1 MNRWRL
7 RIHQLLAQPTSRL
20 AASVLSKYRL
30 RLLGT
35 VLLNVGTGLLEG
47 STYLSVYLALSVLG
61 DEQFRVPFLWRWV
74 GDWPRLQVVAL
85 LVFIALGFQVLQ
97 SALKYF
103 SILITSYLGNRI
115 SMYVSQLLFER
126 MLHFSFPCI
135 SRYRHGELVNFLD
148 LGILSSSLVLTSNRL
163 VLAMCLMASYL
174 AVLIWISPLVLLS
187 TLVLSAT
194 LIWMQRQIIPRIQK
208 AAFSLTGE
216 SADVKSHMV
225 ESLQALRVIYSFN
238 RHDYTLAQLR
248 YLQRNVLRLI
258 DRQVAWST
266 LPDPL
271 SSVLSTTVL
280 SVMLLG
286 GLWVLSQ
293 GRPVNLLLPTLA
305 TFISA
310 YNRFAAQSQN
320 LVRMSTELGVL
331 CGSLQMLN
339 GFLDPQDKE
348 FLRTEGVPFA
358 GIQREIRFD
367 RVTLQYP
374 GTAAPAVV
382 DLSFTLPAGQVT
394 ALVGASGAGK
404 SSVADLLIGLYEPT
418 AGQIL
423 VDGVD
428 RRELSLADWW
438 QYLGVVSQDNFV
450 FNATIRENIRF
461 GRLEATDAEVERA
474 AEAAYA
480 AEFIERLPEGYDTVV
495 GERGY
500 RLSGG
505 QRQRL
510 ALARAILRQP
520 KLLVLDE
527 ATSALD
533 SQSEAL
539 VQQALYAF
547 QQNRTVLV
555 IAHRLS
561 TIRNADQILVLE
573 QGRLV
578 EQGTH
583 EELLRRGGA
592 YAHYWQ
598 LQVAGQKPAPELGAR
613 A

>member
-1 MNRWRL
+1 MNRWRS
-7 RIHQLLAQPTSRL
+7 RIKGWVKQPAYRL
-20 AASVLSKYRL
+20 VLSVVNKYRL
-30 RLLGT
+30 RLLFT
-35 VLLNVGTGLLEG
+35 FLLSTGVAFLEG
-47 STYLSVYLALSVLG
+47 STYVLIYFALSVLG
-61 DEQFRVPFLWRWV
+61 DAQIRVPLV
-74 GDWPRLQVVAL
+74 GDWLNRQPKLELVAVLVGVAL
-85 LVFIALGFQVLQ
+85 LVQVIQ
-97 SALKYF
+97 SALKYA
-103 SILITSYLGNRI
+103 SNLVSSYLGNRI
-115 SMYVSQLLFER
+115 NVYLMER
-126 MLHFSFPCI
+126 QFGRVLSLSYPCV
-135 SRYRHGELVNFLD
+135 SRYRYGELLD
-148 LGILSSSLVLTSNRL
+148 YINSGGTVSMLIQTWNRL
-163 VLAMCLMASYL
+163 VLSVLLALAYL
-174 AVLIWISPLVLLS
+174 TVLVWISPILLG
-187 TLVLSAT
+187 AT
-194 LIWMQRQIIPRIQK
+194 LIVSVGLVAIQRRVIPKIEKISRKLANDSVQ
-208 AAFSLTGE
+208 AGSF
-216 SADVKSHMV
+216 VV
-225 ESLQALRVIYSFN
+225 ESVQALRVVYSFH
-238 RHDYTLAQLR
+238 RQQQILTQLHR
-248 YLQRNVLRLI
+248 LQWDLLKLS
-258 DRQVAWST
+258 DRQTAWSNLT
-266 LPDPL
+266 QPL
-271 SSVLSTTVL
+271 SQVLVTFVL
-280 SVMLLG
+280 GVMLLTS
-286 GLWVLSQ
+286 LWVLSQ
-293 GRPVNLLLPTLA
+293 DRPLNLILPALA

-310 YNRFAAQSQN
+310 YNRFANQGQLIANTFTS
-320 LVRMSTELGVL
+320 LA
-331 CGSLQMLN
+331 GSFGSITRLN
-339 GFLDPQDKE
+339 EFLSNEDKE
-348 FLRTEGVPFA
+348 FLRTEGLPFA

-404 SSVADLLIGLYEPT
+404 SSVADLLVALYEPT
-418 AGQIL
+418 SGKIL

-438 QYLGVVSQDNFV
+438 HHLGVVSQDNFV

-480 AEFIERLPEGYDTVV
+480 AEFIERLPQGYDTLV

-583 EELLRRGGA
+583 EQLLRQGGH

-598 LQVAGQKPAPELGAR
+598 LQVAGQKPTSELGAR